1 MAMIVGAIYVFC
13 FLVIGIFSNEAFYA
27 TISIYNIIFFGGW
40 LLDDI
45 YKNKVSWI
53 KNIKFIAVIG
63 FSITLYLSYTGFC
76 FEKMRYLSEKD
87 IQVPVDEIIRGIAVN
102 GLAKQKFVETPNGG
116 GYDYDDTDIKKIE
129 QNVDDFLK
137 KHPENI
143 RINHNYSFDQ
153 SETYDVSVTY
163 LFSEDEMDQV
173 NAYVTENGKKEFNKK
188 IIGISYWQS
197 YSACGHP
204 TNGMQDYVYDDVQ
217 YIGNKNK

>member
-1 MAMIVGAIYVFC
+1 MIYI
-13 FLVIGIFSNEAFYA
+13 
-27 TISIYNIIFFGGW
+27 
-40 LLDDI
+40 
-45 YKNKVSWI
+45 NKVSWI
-53 KNIKFIAVIG
+53 KNIKFIAVVG

-76 FEKMRYLSEKD
+76 FEKMQYLSEKD
-87 IQVPVDEIIRGIAVN
+87 IQVPVYEVVQGIAEN

-116 GYDYDDTDIKKIE
+116 GYDYDDSDIKKIE

-153 SETYDVSVTY
+153 SETYDAFVSYIFT
-163 LFSEDEMDQV
+163 EEEAKQI
-173 NAYVTENGKKEFNKK
+173 NAHVQKKGGWQSVGK

-204 TNGMQDYVYDDVQ
+204 TFGMQDYIYDKITL
-217 YIGNKNK
+217 YGK